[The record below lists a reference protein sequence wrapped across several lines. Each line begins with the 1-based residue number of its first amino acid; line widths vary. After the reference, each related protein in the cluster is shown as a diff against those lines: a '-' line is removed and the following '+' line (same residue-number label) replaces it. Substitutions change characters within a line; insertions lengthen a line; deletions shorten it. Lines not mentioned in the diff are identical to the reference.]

1 MDNKLKNL
9 RYDLL
14 QKECPLLTKELLEAY
29 KILFEGDK
37 EIEKVINWHLRIF
50 SDMKFQIRK
59 LYKIKDILDSR
70 SALDNE
76 FRDLRLFE
84 IEKIVN
90 EALDG

>member
-9 RYDLL
+9 RHDLL
-14 QKECPLLTKELLEAY
+14 QKEWPLLTRELLEAY
-29 KILFEGDK
+29 KTLFEGDK
-37 EIEKVINWHLRIF
+37 EVEKVINWHLNMF
-50 SDMKFQIRK
+50 SNMGFQIRM

-76 FRDLRLFE
+76 FQDLRLFE
-84 IEKIVN
+84 IKKIVN

>member
-1 MDNKLKNL
+1 VDNKLKNL
-9 RYDLL
+9 RHDLL
-14 QKECPLLTKELLEAY
+14 QKEYPIFIGELLEAY

-37 EIEKVINWHLRIF
+37 EIEKLINWHLRIF
-50 SDMKFQIRK
+50 SDMRFQIRK

-70 SALDNE
+70 NALDNE

-90 EALDG
+90 EALNG